1 MERDLVRCRLVIH
14 GRVQGVFFRKSLR
27 DFAQDRGVSGWALNR
42 RDGAVEAAVE
52 GRRPAV
58 AEVVGFCETG
68 PPEAWVERVDVD
80 EEPVE
85 GLSGFRIR

>member
-1 MERDLVRCRLVIH
+1 MDNDLVRRRLVIR

-27 DFAQDRGVSGWALNR
+27 DFAQDRGVSGWARNR

-52 GRRPAV
+52 GPQAAV
-58 AEVVGFCETG
+58 AEVVRFSETG
-68 PPEAWVERVDVD
+68 PPDAHVDRVEVTDEAI
-80 EEPVE
+80 E